1 MDVVN
6 AGYDARLLV
15 VPAADNAIRLLPPLN
30 ITDAEID
37 EAMARLDAACVA
49 VEAAQGEAAGGR
61 GTSSTSTRSP
71 PRRSRASS
79 PTPARSRTRGRGGPR
94 ACATTTCP

>member
-1 MDVVN
+1 MANQPIQSRDPDADCEDGDCIACPVNTYKVN

-49 VEAAQGEAAGGR
+49 VEAAQREAAG
-61 GTSSTSTRSP
+61 
-71 PRRSRASS
+71 
-79 PTPARSRTRGRGGPR
+79 
-94 ACATTTCP
+94 

>member
-1 MDVVN
+1 MIGIRCKAANMDVVN

-49 VEAAQGEAAGGR
+49 VEAAQGEAAG
-61 GTSSTSTRSP
+61 
-71 PRRSRASS
+71 
-79 PTPARSRTRGRGGPR
+79 
-94 ACATTTCP
+94 